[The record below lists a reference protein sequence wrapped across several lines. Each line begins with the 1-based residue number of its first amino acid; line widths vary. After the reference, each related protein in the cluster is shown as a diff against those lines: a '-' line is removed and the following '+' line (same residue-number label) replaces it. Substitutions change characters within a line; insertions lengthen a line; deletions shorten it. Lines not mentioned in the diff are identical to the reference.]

1 MNVNITFLGGSGTV
15 TGSKYLVR
23 YNGKSLLVDCGLFL
37 GYKQLRLRN
46 WQPLPVTPHQIDA
59 VVLTHTHLDHSGY
72 LPLLARVGYS
82 HAIRCTPGTRDLCTI
97 LLPESAHLQEDDAAL
112 LKAQTGCSNV
122 LNTNCAGGRRCQNT
136 AAPARPEPRP
146 GLSFCAPEE
155 QFSRRK
161 ASQSSRIAMANYQ

>member
-1 MNVNITFLGGSGTV
+1 MTTHDGQAPAPPAGDRFVRAIDRVLDFLASVAG
-15 TGSKYLVR
+15 
-23 YNGKSLLVDCGLFL
+23 
-37 GYKQLRLRN
+37 
-46 WQPLPVTPHQIDA
+46 
-59 VVLTHTHLDHSGY
+59 
-72 LPLLARVGYS
+72 
-82 HAIRCTPGTRDLCTI
+82 RDLCTI

-161 ASQSSRIAMANYQ
+161 ASQSSSTAMANRQ